1 MAHRNGARKE
11 VKSRNEVKRSRI
23 VNRDEVFLGYWLWGG
38 IWVSQ

>member
-11 VKSRNEVKRSRI
+11 VKSRTEVKRSRI
-23 VNRDEVFLGYWLWGG
+23 VNRNEVFLGRWLWDG